1 MKAPIRRPLPINRW
15 NLKGDASTP
24 HVGPKAQDFYAAF
37 GTGTEQTHIATADA
51 DGVALAVIQGLNEK
65 VEVRSQQS
73 EDRSRKLEEKLQQK
87 DTEIV
92 ELKQRLDTLEK
103 IIRNQ
108 KSN

>member
-1 MKAPIRRPLPINRW
+1 M
-15 NLKGDASTP
+15 
-24 HVGPKAQDFYAAF
+24 
-37 GTGTEQTHIATADA
+37 
-51 DGVALAVIQGLNEK
+51 ALAVIQGLNEK